1 MRTIGESQ
9 RPAAKDLVEVL
20 VELEPV
26 RQDAEEEQEHGKPV
40 EQQARHHARRVP
52 DLTRHWRDEVVRVQA
67 AKQTTISDQYQF
79 TEDASPYMF
88 CA

>member
-26 RQDAEEEQEHGKPV
+26 RQNTEDEQEHGEPV
-40 EQQARHHARRVP
+40 EKQPRHHAGRVP
-52 DLTRHWRDEVVRVQA
+52 YLTRHWRDEVVRVQA
-67 AKQTTISDQYQF
+67 EKQTTISNQSHSMM
-79 TEDASPYMF
+79 DASPYMF

>member
-26 RQDAEEEQEHGKPV
+26 GEQTEEEQEHR
-40 EQQARHHARRVP
+40 E
-52 DLTRHWRDEVVRVQA
+52 
-67 AKQTTISDQYQF
+67 
-79 TEDASPYMF
+79 TE
-88 CA
+88 

>member
-26 RQDAEEEQEHGKPV
+26 RQNAEEEQEHGEPV
-40 EQQARHHARRVP
+40 E
-52 DLTRHWRDEVVRVQA
+52 
-67 AKQTTISDQYQF
+67 
-79 TEDASPYMF
+79 
-88 CA
+88 